1 MTETTHVSAS
11 TREVP
16 LAPGGEVHVLLTANN
31 AIVRG
36 TDRDIVTVRAR
47 GGEDLDD
54 EVVITEDGNRVSIRN
69 AETGVQ
75 ARAAPDQHPRT
86 GRARDRGAAVRD
98 AHLQDAVRRR
108 GRRGRWAGTAA
119 GRRRR
124 ATSGSSWAA
133 GP

>member
-36 TDRDIVTVRAR
+36 TDRDVITVRAR

-54 EVVITEDGNRVSIRN
+54 EVEESRLRK
-69 AETGVQ
+69 
-75 ARAAPDQHPRT
+75 R
-86 GRARDRGAAVRD
+86 
-98 AHLQDAVRRR
+98 LL
-108 GRRGRWAGTAA
+108 AA
-119 GRRRR
+119 GCRQYAR
-124 ATSGSSWAA
+124 
-133 GP
+133 